1 MLKFHLQNRGIR
13 NVEDK
18 LCIYIMISVLYVHGQ
33 SNIPRSDFQY
43 NAHEMYI
50 FIRMVSRNQDCKAF

>member
-1 MLKFHLQNRGIR
+1 
-13 NVEDK
+13 
-18 LCIYIMISVLYVHGQ
+18 MISVLYVPVHGQ
-33 SNIPRSDFQY
+33 SNIPRSDIQY

>member
-1 MLKFHLQNRGIR
+1 
-13 NVEDK
+13 
-18 LCIYIMISVLYVHGQ
+18 MISVLYVHGQ
-33 SNIPRSDFQY
+33 SNIPRSDIQY